1 MTTSGDL
8 RHLVEFEFRTED
20 ENGDPLGPF
29 QAVFETWT
37 KLIWLRGGEGVV
49 QQRLEG
55 RQPVALVVRSNALT
69 RQIKPTWRAVLT
81 NDDDL
86 VLNITS
92 VSPAKERGFI
102 DILATT
108 GGAS

>member
-8 RHLVEFEFRTED
+8 RHIVEFEFRSED
-20 ENGDPLGPF
+20 ENGDLLGHF
-29 QAVFETWT
+29 QPAFETWAN
-37 KLIWLRGGEGVV
+37 LIWLRGGEGVV

-55 RQPVALVVRSNALT
+55 RQPVALVVRSNAMT
-69 RQIKPTWRAVLT
+69 RRIKSTWRAILT

-108 GGAS
+108 GGVS

>member
-1 MTTSGDL
+1 MPSSRDL
-8 RHLVEFEFRTED
+8 RHMVDFEYRLED

-29 QAVFETWT
+29 EPVFETWCA
-37 KLIWLRGGEGVV
+37 LIWLRGGEGVV

-55 RQPVALVVRSNALT
+55 RQPVALVVRSNAQT
-69 RQIKPTWRAVLT
+69 RRITSAWRAVLT